1 MGRISEINVEHR
13 EKEKDYR
20 IFLKIKHNFKF
31 SKMEKLVKR
40 TIAFTL
46 KMICKIIVLT
56 VKFPQIFQAGL
67 SRLRKVLPN

>member
-20 IFLKIKHNFKF
+20 IFLKIKHNFKTF

-46 KMICKIIVLT
+46 KTICKIIV
-56 VKFPQIFQAGL
+56 FDNQI
-67 SRLRKVLPN
+67 SSDI